1 MISSI
6 YMCGGLPV
14 NSNARSAIGKNKIK
28 IKCKKKK
35 KSRFGLVAK
44 PVPKEKIGK
53 LTKFIPP
60 TK

>member
-1 MISSI
+1 M
-6 YMCGGLPV
+6 YGGNPV

-44 PVPKEKIGK
+44 PISKEKIGK

>member
-6 YMCGGLPV
+6 YMYGGNPV
-14 NSNARSAIGKNKIK
+14 NSNARSTIGKLKIK

-35 KSRFGLVAK
+35 KSKFGLVAK
-44 PVPKEKIGK
+44 PIPKEKIGK